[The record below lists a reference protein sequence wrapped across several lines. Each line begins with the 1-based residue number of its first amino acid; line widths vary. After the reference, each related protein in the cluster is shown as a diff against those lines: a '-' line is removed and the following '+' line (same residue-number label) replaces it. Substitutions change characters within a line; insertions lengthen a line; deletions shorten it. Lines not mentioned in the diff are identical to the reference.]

1 MLITVWVSSSVGW
14 VSQFY
19 DTCRVRFS
27 QSNLQKGLVLPKL
40 FFLKKIYVRQG
51 YQHFLN
57 KLN

>member
-40 FFLKKIYVRQG
+40 FLKKKFMLDKGINI
-51 YQHFLN
+51 LKIN
-57 KLN
+57 

>member
-1 MLITVWVSSSVGW
+1 MLITVW

-40 FFLKKIYVRQG
+40 LFKKIYMLDKG
-51 YQHFLN
+51 INILKKN
-57 KLN
+57 